1 MMAVTC
7 ERTRSED
14 WIRRR
19 ENGQPAGPDF
29 PATPGQPPK
38 PTTLRH
44 RHGLSNTQVTAQQQR
59 QSNAENG
66 LNALHGPWHT
76 PAI

>member
-59 QSNAENG
+59 QSNCRKR
-66 LNALHGPWHT
+66 T
-76 PAI
+76 